1 MSEFFIRRPIVAM
14 VISIFTIILG
24 LLILK
29 GVPIS
34 QYPSITPPMVKITG
48 SYSGANAVNV
58 EQSVATPIEQ
68 EVNGVESMLY
78 MQSINAN
85 DGSTTIQVSFDVG
98 TNLDNA
104 NMLTQNRV
112 AIATPTLPGPVKELG
127 ISTKKSLAFPMMIV
141 SLYSPNN
148 TYNAQFI
155 NNYSYINV
163 VDRIKRLKGVGD
175 VVVFGAA
182 QYAMRVWL
190 NPDRMYSLG
199 ITVDDV
205 TNALKVYNNIYPGGS
220 FGNNPA
226 LPGIQ
231 NTYTSQLQ
239 SRLVTP
245 EAFKQIIL
253 KSDISGAL
261 VRLGDISRVELGTE
275 NYSQSCRYNGRNA
288 SAITI
293 YQVPGSNALDL
304 AASVRKTMVELKQN
318 FPDDLD
324 YTYSLDTTLAVS
336 AGIDEIMHTL
346 VEALILVILV
356 VFIFLQDWRATL
368 IPLLTVPVS
377 LIGTFIFFPLLGFSV
392 NVLSLLGMVLA
403 IGLVVDDAIVV
414 VEAVMHHI
422 EHGKT
427 PKEATSLAMKEV
439 AGPVVAIAIVL
450 SAVFIPVAMTGGIT
464 GRLYQQFAITIAVS
478 VCLSAFNAL
487 TLSPALAALLL
498 KPKKEGKKKNLL
510 ERFFGSFNRGFDK
523 FTNGYVRVAGF
534 FARKLI
540 LTLIILVIISVSA
553 GSLMKSVPGGFVPE
567 EDEGYFLMGSLLPDA
582 ASSERTDSVSRK
594 LESILQQIPEI
605 KSYTVIN
612 GYSILSSTN
621 SNNSGTVFVQLT
633 GWHDR
638 KRTAREVIR
647 EVNKKSSIGITE
659 GTIIAVSPPPIPGLG
674 NAAGFTLEIQDQSGQ
689 SPAFLGEQA
698 QKFILAAKKHPEI
711 GSIYTLFR
719 PNVPQKSIQVDKDKV
734 EKLGLSLNSVN
745 STISTLLGSS
755 FVNNFNEF
763 GRQYKTYIMADAPFR
778 MKPVDLNQYSV
789 RDPVGHM
796 IPLSTLATV
805 RDTTGPLYTNRFNLF
820 RSAEISGSP
829 GQGYT
834 SAQALDALAAVA
846 NESLPKGVGFA
857 YSNMSFQ
864 EKAAEGQGGIV
875 FVMALIFVFLILAAQ
890 YESWSLPFSV
900 LLGTPWAIMGAMLGL
915 FLSRLSSDSYVNN
928 VFAQIGLVML
938 IGLNAKNAILIVEF
952 AKMKMEEGASVMD
965 AAIEGAK
972 LRFRP
977 ILMTSFAFIL
987 GVIPLVRASG
997 AGSES
1002 RKVMGMAVFSGMITA
1017 TALGVILIPAFFVL
1031 LERKKKKKKT
1041 VDAANSSDT
1050 TQHV

>member
-48 SYSGANAVNV
+48 NYSGANAVNV

-182 QYAMRVWL
+182 QYAMRIWL

-199 ITVDDV
+199 IAVEDV

-245 EAFKQIIL
+245 EAFRNIIL

-346 VEALILVILV
+346 VEALVLVILV

-439 AGPVVAIAIVL
+439 AGPVVAIAVVL

-510 ERFFGSFNRGFDK
+510 DRFFGSFNRGFDK

-534 FARKLI
+534 FTRKLI
-540 LTLIILVIISVSA
+540 LTLIILAIISVSA

-594 LESILQQIPEI
+594 IETILQQIPEI

-621 SNNSGTVFVQLT
+621 SNNSGTVFVQLA

-638 KRTAREVIR
+638 KKTAKEIIR
-647 EVNKKSSIGITE
+647 EVNQKSAVGITE

-763 GRQYKTYIMADAPFR
+763 GRQYKTYIMADAQFR

-789 RDPVGHM
+789 RDPLGHM
-796 IPLSTLATV
+796 IPLSTLAIV
-805 RDTTGPLYTNRFNLF
+805 RDTVGPLYTNRFNLF

-834 SAQALDALAAVA
+834 SAQALNALAEIA

-890 YESWSLPFSV
+890 YESWTLPFSV

-915 FLSRLSSDSYVNN
+915 FLSRLSSESYVNN

-952 AKMKMEEGASVMD
+952 AKMKMEEGASVID
-965 AAIEGAK
+965 AAVEGAK

-1031 LERKKKKKKT
+1031 LERKKKMKKK

-1050 TQHV
+1050 SQHV

>member
-1 MSEFFIRRPIVAM
+1 M

-24 LLILK
+24 LITLK

-48 SYSGANAVNV
+48 NYSGANAVNV

-68 EVNGVESMLY
+68 EVNGVENMLY

-112 AIATPTLPGPVKELG
+112 AIANPSLPEPVKELG

-155 NNYSYINV
+155 NNFSYINV
-163 VDRIKRLKGVGD
+163 VDQIKRLKGVGD

-182 QYAMRVWL
+182 QYAMRIWL

-199 ITVDDV
+199 ITVEDV

-231 NTYTSQLQ
+231 NTYTAQLQ
-239 SRLVTP
+239 SRLVTV
-245 EAFKQIIL
+245 ENFNKIIL
-253 KSDISGAL
+253 KSNASGAL
-261 VRLGDISRVELGTE
+261 VRLSDVSRIELGTE
-275 NYSQSCRYNGRNA
+275 NYSQSCRYNGKNA

-304 AASVRKTMVELKQN
+304 AASVRKTMEELKQN

-324 YTYSLDTTLAVS
+324 FTYSLDTTLAVS

-346 VEALILVILV
+346 VEALVLVILV

-439 AGPVVAIAIVL
+439 AGPVVAIAVVL

-523 FTNGYVRVAGF
+523 FTNGYTRVAGF

-540 LTLIILVIISVSA
+540 LTLVILGIISLSA
-553 GSLMKSVPGGFVPE
+553 GSLMKNVPGGFVPE
-567 EDEGYFLMGSLLPDA
+567 EDEGYFLMGALLPDA
-582 ASSERTDSVSRK
+582 ASSERTDSVTHK
-594 LESILQQIPEI
+594 VETILKQIPEI

-638 KRTAREVIR
+638 KKAAREIIR
-647 EVNKKSSIGITE
+647 EVNQISAIGITE

-674 NAAGFTLEIQDQSGQ
+674 NAAGFTLEIHTRGTT
-689 SPAFLGEQA
+689 
-698 QKFILAAKKHPEI
+698 I
-711 GSIYTLFR
+711 GDR
-719 PNVPQKSIQVDKDKV
+719 
-734 EKLGLSLNSVN
+734 E
-745 STISTLLGSS
+745 
-755 FVNNFNEF
+755 
-763 GRQYKTYIMADAPFR
+763 RADR
-778 MKPVDLNQYSV
+778 L
-789 RDPVGHM
+789 
-796 IPLSTLATV
+796 
-805 RDTTGPLYTNRFNLF
+805 
-820 RSAEISGSP
+820 
-829 GQGYT
+829 
-834 SAQALDALAAVA
+834 
-846 NESLPKGVGFA
+846 
-857 YSNMSFQ
+857 
-864 EKAAEGQGGIV
+864 V
-875 FVMALIFVFLILAAQ
+875 FVLFP
-890 YESWSLPFSV
+890 ESV
-900 LLGTPWAIMGAMLGL
+900 
-915 FLSRLSSDSYVNN
+915 
-928 VFAQIGLVML
+928 
-938 IGLNAKNAILIVEF
+938 
-952 AKMKMEEGASVMD
+952 
-965 AAIEGAK
+965 
-972 LRFRP
+972 
-977 ILMTSFAFIL
+977 
-987 GVIPLVRASG
+987 
-997 AGSES
+997 
-1002 RKVMGMAVFSGMITA
+1002 
-1017 TALGVILIPAFFVL
+1017 
-1031 LERKKKKKKT
+1031 
-1041 VDAANSSDT
+1041 
-1050 TQHV
+1050 